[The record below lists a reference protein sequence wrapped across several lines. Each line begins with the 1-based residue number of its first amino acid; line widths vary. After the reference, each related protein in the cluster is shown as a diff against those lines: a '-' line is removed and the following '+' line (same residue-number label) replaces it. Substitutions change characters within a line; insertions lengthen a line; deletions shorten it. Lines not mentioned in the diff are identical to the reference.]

1 VVAAALL
8 LTVVLAAHSGASVS
22 TLVFLALLAVGVLAS
37 AERLVAAAQAHA
49 LARQATQRLSS
60 AGHQQPGRPGPGPAF
75 QAACGPDG
83 LTVSGYRLPATPTR
97 DARNVAFT
105 VSPSQTLVITGV
117 SGTGKTT
124 LLDTITVALQQRP
137 GPGVVTEVLAD
148 DYLFT
153 GTIASNIRLADPAA
167 SDDDVAELLSD
178 MLLDRSGLH
187 PGTRTGAGGRD
198 LSGGEQRRVHIARA
212 LATAPDVLLIDE
224 PATGLDA
231 ATATQVLAAIRA
243 RLPHAIIILAAHEL
257 PARPDV
263 LGPAVTTV
271 PLD

>member
-1 VVAAALL
+1 MDTPAPRAAASA
-8 LTVVLAAHSGASVS
+8 TVNSS
-22 TLVFLALLAVGVLAS
+22 
-37 AERLVAAAQAHA
+37 AAAATVRAVPAA
-49 LARQATQRLSS
+49 LACQATQRLSS
-60 AGHQQPGRPGPGPAF
+60 AGHQQPRRPGPGPAF

-105 VSPSQTLVITGV
+105 VSPGQTLVITGA

-153 GTIASNIRLADPAA
+153 GTIASNIRLADPATG
-167 SDDDVAELLSD
+167 DDDIADLLTA

-224 PATGLDA
+224 PVTGLDA

-243 RLPHAIIILAAHEL
+243 RLPHAIIILATHEL
-257 PARPDV
+257 PGRPDV
-263 LGPAVTTV
+263 LGPALTTV
-271 PLD
+271 PLN